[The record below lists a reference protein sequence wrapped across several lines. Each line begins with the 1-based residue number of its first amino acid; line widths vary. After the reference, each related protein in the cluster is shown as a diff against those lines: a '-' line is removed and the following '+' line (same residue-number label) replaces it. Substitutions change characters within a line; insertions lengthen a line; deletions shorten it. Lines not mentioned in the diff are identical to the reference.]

1 LALANLLAD
10 HSFRRWLWLT
20 FGVVTTPDG
29 VLQLTFGGSAVS
41 RCAPGDIG
49 APDDIAMSDQDERTS
64 GLQVTSGLRTTSRCQ
79 ITTSEH
85 RASS

>member
-41 RCAPGDIG
+41 RCAPG
-49 APDDIAMSDQDERTS
+49 
-64 GLQVTSGLRTTSRCQ
+64 
-79 ITTSEH
+79 
-85 RASS
+85 